1 MGRTSMR
8 SSMCT
13 GLRLSSLLLTFSFAH
28 ELEEIEMDAAG
39 TSRMMRAETKE
50 ASRHHGA
57 AIGISGNV
65 ETIELFRSR
74 SSEDADCVWGD
85 WVDWSVCQFT
95 CGGGESIRTRKVKL
109 MAQGD
114 GKACDGK
121 TKETRDCTKN
131 SCPVDCAWDDWSKYS
146 SCSVTCGLGTKSRTR
161 GFRQV
166 AEFGGVPCAGNTTQ
180 IIDCSRGDCPVD
192 CQYADWDTWGGCSK
206 SCGSGT
212 RKRFRSVA
220 AEPSA
225 DGKRCAEIGPNFEE
239 TSCGQNSCP
248 VDCILTDWGLWDL
261 CDVTCGPGSTKR
273 TRLVKVHS
281 GYGGLPCE
289 TLSENKTCDNGL
301 CPVDCELSDWS
312 EWSACDR
319 SCKTDAEPGE
329 RKRFRTVAEAGNE
342 LGKPCPPNQTSHT
355 QTSACSLHQCPTD
368 CKLSD
373 WTTWS
378 DCSVSCGRGIAE
390 RLRNV
395 KTAATF
401 GGRECHANG
410 GNLTYERKYCSVE
423 TCPVDCEWND
433 WQDWR
438 GCSTSC
444 GPGTGVRM
452 RDVKTPMLHGGKD
465 CEGGYSQDRECNL
478 RFCPI
483 HCEWS
488 EWADWTSCSTS
499 CGNGTESKA
508 RRVTVQADYG
518 GVPCTG
524 ESALSRSCF
533 AKSCPIHCQWTD
545 WIDWGE
551 CTSSCGSGQQART
564 RAIAVQPQ
572 YQGDVCQGFASDTRS
587 CENLPV
593 CPTDCEWD
601 VWTDWES
608 CSATCGSGVSRRTR
622 QRKKYEKD
630 GGHVCWGTEDDEQVC
645 TREACPVDCVMG
657 DWTSWSLCSVTCG
670 QGSQS
675 RLRGIRTGPAN
686 GGKDCDPKLNETKS
700 CDVGICPVDCQW
712 TTWEPWTTCSRSCN
726 GGSYTRKRYE
736 KVASAHGGKA
746 CVGAADEDGV
756 CNVEGCPVDCK
767 WVPWSDWAGC
777 SASCGSG
784 TRTQSRVVEVAPQW
798 GGLECETDEG
808 GPANEKSEGCN
819 EHPCPVDCQWSS
831 WNKFSSCSKSCDG
844 GTMSRTRVKSPAE
857 SNGGRPCTGDG
868 DDSSFCNTQGCPRD
882 CQWSEWTKWTACS
895 KNCGGGKIK
904 RFRDVSVPR
913 KNGGEACEG
922 SSEQEA
928 DCNMMECPVQ
938 CEWDEWSDWSACPV
952 TCDGGVRIKTRRK
965 KQQEHSGGVPC
976 AGNTTE
982 KDFCNSEPCPVDCTF
997 GLWEQWGDC
1006 STSCGVGQR
1015 FRTRVKSA
1023 ELYGGRPC
1031 EEAMI
1036 HTGQCGTANE
1046 TPGCPMLSTV
1056 STTSTSTSLDGWGD
1070 RDGAGPFDPNAH
1082 GKQHEIPLPSDL
1094 MKNFSAVKDP
1104 HDFPTTST
1112 TSGLPSMPC
1121 DEDKIKAAAEK
1132 SSAALKKG
1140 LEDVIADLK
1149 AQSSPVEVNTAEQA
1163 LQASPAELDNYLG
1176 ERAKKLLGN
1185 QTPDLELIRNL
1196 SAAAAAAP
1204 MTESSKNFTVPFLT
1218 KGQDEAVEAEV
1229 GGDLSLDVS
1238 DADKF
1243 VSVPA
1248 VKVAMQKAVAKL
1260 AGLESSSLV
1269 KVDITIPKAI
1279 LLATWRR
1286 KAAGNVNVAYLIEVL
1301 SGMSAASVAQ
1311 TISKQDINT
1320 VTGEI
1325 RSQLEAVGASFTLR
1339 ATSLSVTILP
1349 VNDLDGDAKTAM
1361 EEVKKSVDVKP
1372 HSNSIEDATP
1382 SQSDGKVAAPPDSQ
1396 VIVETPQQA
1405 AQATVSMAAEDGK
1418 ADAHAQEVQDASNG
1432 AMGASSSNPSSHT
1445 AETGLLPKDD
1455 ARGHFVM
1462 GPLMLLLVSL
1472 LST

>member
-273 TRLVKVHS
+273 TCTLAMAVPALERARERKGLAGLARVFHFLRTRHWRS
-281 GYGGLPCE
+281 HEGMGGLDFLQHELWQRYGEQSPARHGASRLRWCS
-289 TLSENKTCDNGL
+289 LHGGISAIQKLFCQ
-301 CPVDCELSDWS
+301 ELSD
-312 EWSACDR
+312 
-319 SCKTDAEPGE
+319 
-329 RKRFRTVAEAGNE
+329 
-342 LGKPCPPNQTSHT
+342 
-355 QTSACSLHQCPTD
+355 SL
-368 CKLSD
+368 
-373 WTTWS
+373 
-378 DCSVSCGRGIAE
+378 SV
-390 RLRNV
+390 
-395 KTAATF
+395 
-401 GGRECHANG
+401 
-410 GNLTYERKYCSVE
+410 
-423 TCPVDCEWND
+423 D
-433 WQDWR
+433 
-438 GCSTSC
+438 
-444 GPGTGVRM
+444 
-452 RDVKTPMLHGGKD
+452 
-465 CEGGYSQDRECNL
+465 
-478 RFCPI
+478 
-483 HCEWS
+483 
-488 EWADWTSCSTS
+488 
-499 CGNGTESKA
+499 
-508 RRVTVQADYG
+508 
-518 GVPCTG
+518 
-524 ESALSRSCF
+524 
-533 AKSCPIHCQWTD
+533 
-545 WIDWGE
+545 
-551 CTSSCGSGQQART
+551 GQQART

-1149 AQSSPVEVNTAEQA
+1149 AQSSPVEVNTAAPAANLKRKQRASDVEAVRNEAEQA